1 MKVLLFRTSPKFNV
15 NDLDANY
22 ISDGPDSGFLWSV
35 QIFSIRFISSFLVT
49 TSPIEARSRLAIE
62 KAIYEVIVPDPS
74 TPLPPFVSISF
85 RFVMVLQ
92 KPFFLISFKPDSDL
106 S

>member
-1 MKVLLFRTSPKFNV
+1 MTGGIFISDDPLLFF
-15 NDLDANY
+15 
-22 ISDGPDSGFLWSV
+22 V
-35 QIFSIRFISSFLVT
+35 QIFQSHFMV
-49 TSPIEARSRLAIE
+49 TSPIEPRSRLAIE

-85 RFVMVLQ
+85 RFVMVLT
-92 KPFFLISFKPDSDL
+92 KTLLPNKFKPDSDL

>member
-1 MKVLLFRTSPKFNV
+1 MTSAIF
-15 NDLDANY
+15 
-22 ISDGPDSGFLWSV
+22 ISDDLVLFFV
-35 QIFSIRFISSFLVT
+35 QIFQSHFMVA
-49 TSPIEARSRLAIE
+49 SPIEPRSRLAIE

-85 RFVMVLQ
+85 RFVMVLT
-92 KPFFLISFKPDSDL
+92 KTLLTNKFKPDSDL

>member
-1 MKVLLFRTSPKFNV
+1 MYF
-15 NDLDANY
+15 A
-22 ISDGPDSGFLWSV
+22 
-35 QIFSIRFISSFLVT
+35 FISSFLVA
-49 TSPIEARSRLAIE
+49 SPIESGSRLAIE

-85 RFVMVLQ
+85 RFVMVLT
-92 KPFFLISFKPDSDL
+92 KTLLTNKFKPDSDL

>member
-1 MKVLLFRTSPKFNV
+1 MTSAIF
-15 NDLDANY
+15 
-22 ISDGPDSGFLWSV
+22 ISDDLVLFFV
-35 QIFSIRFISSFLVT
+35 QIFQSHFMV
-49 TSPIEARSRLAIE
+49 TSPIEPRSRLAIE

-85 RFVMVLQ
+85 RFVMVLT
-92 KPFFLISFKPDSDL
+92 KTLLTYKFKPDSDL